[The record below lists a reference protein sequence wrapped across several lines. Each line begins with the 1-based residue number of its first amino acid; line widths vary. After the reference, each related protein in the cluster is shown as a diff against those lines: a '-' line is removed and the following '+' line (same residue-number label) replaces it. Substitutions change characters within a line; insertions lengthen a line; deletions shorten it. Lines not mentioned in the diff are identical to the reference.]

1 MILIVLPAYNE
12 AAGLPALLRSIRQV
26 MDEGR
31 LAYKVVVV
39 DDGSSDG
46 TWDAISAHTAEMP
59 IVPVRHE
66 VNRGLAEA
74 LRSGLQV
81 AVGQAGPDDVIV
93 TMDADNTHAPGLVMR
108 MLGLIREGHDV
119 VIGSR
124 YVSGARVVGVD
135 FSAAMLRV
143 GEGKLRAASLDARI
157 AMVQGDAAR
166 VPLGSAS
173 VDAVT
178 IGFGIRNVE
187 RMDLAC
193 AELYRVLKPGGRLAI
208 LEFAVPTMP
217 VFGAFYGWYV
227 NRVLPRIGRALS
239 RNDSAYAYLP
249 ASISAF
255 ASPDEFVKILR
266 QAGFREI
273 CPIPLMLG
281 SVILYTARRG

>member
-1 MILIVLPAYNE
+1 MTDVSKSPQRI
-12 AAGLPALLRSIRQV
+12 AG
-26 MDEGR
+26 MF
-31 LAYKVVVV
+31 
-39 DDGSSDG
+39 
-46 TWDAISAHTAEMP
+46 DAIAGRYDFLNHVLSAGIDRRWRKRAIRSLRLSGGERVLDLCTGTGDLA
-59 IVPVRHE
+59 IAAVRA
-66 VNRGLAEA
+66 RPAA
-74 LRSGLQV
+74 
-81 AVGQAGPDDVIV
+81 
-93 TMDADNTHAPGLVMR
+93 
-108 MLGLIREGHDV
+108 
-119 VIGSR
+119 
-124 YVSGARVVGVD
+124 ARVVGVD

-143 GEGKLRAASLDARI
+143 GEGKLRAASLAARI

-173 VDAVT
+173 VDAIT

-187 RMDLAC
+187 RMDVAC

-266 QAGFREI
+266 QAGFGTI
-273 CPIPLMLG
+273 SPIRLMLG
-281 SVILYTARRG
+281 SVILYTAQKKG